1 MWPLLKELIHRCTDD
16 DATSR
21 PSSKVLLEEL
31 KQINY

>member
-1 MWPLLKELIHRCTDD
+1 MWPLLKELIYSTDD

-31 KQINY
+31 KQIDY